1 MSDGDGRRINSR
13 KPASQGMLGS
23 WILELCCCSRYST
36 CTTYPSRRH
45 NHQSVECGFKT
56 MICIAATTRRPA
68 LYRRFCSSAIRN
80 HNNSPLL
87 LQTQQDGILTLT
99 LNRPKQRNALNQQ
112 LIKSLSDALQNVSSD
127 DDVRVVVLQSS
138 ISEGPVFCSG
148 HDLNELLESS
158 SEEHQA
164 IFQQCSAMMQ
174 LLPSIPQPTI
184 CAVHGLATAAGC
196 QLAAACDVV
205 LASTRSQFCTPGVTT
220 LGLFCHT
227 PAVELVRCIGIKRS
241 LDMLYT
247 GRVLTAPEA
256 LEYGLISRMV
266 ANPQKQA
273 QELAQ
278 TLASQSACAMQLGKQ
293 TVYQQAYSSTGSLD
307 EAYGIASQ
315 AMVENMKT
323 RDANHCIQ
331 SFLEKKQPT

>member
-1 MSDGDGRRINSR
+1 
-13 KPASQGMLGS
+13 
-23 WILELCCCSRYST
+23 
-36 CTTYPSRRH
+36 
-45 NHQSVECGFKT
+45 
-56 MICIAATTRRPA
+56 
-68 LYRRFCSSAIRN
+68 
-80 HNNSPLL
+80 
-87 LQTQQDGILTLT
+87 
-99 LNRPKQRNALNQQ
+99 LNQQ
-112 LIKSLSDALQNVSSD
+112 LIKCLTDALQNVSSD
-127 DDVRVVVLQSS
+127 DDVRVVVLQSN
-138 ISEGPVFCSG
+138 ISEGPPVFCSG

-158 SEEHQA
+158 SEQQQA

-205 LASTRSQFCTPGVTT
+205 LASPKSQFFTPGVK

-227 PAVELVRCIGIKRS
+227 PAVELVRCIGIKRAV
-241 LDMLYT
+241 DMLYT

-256 LEYGLISRMV
+256 LDYGLISRMV

-293 TVYQQAYSSTGSLD
+293 TLYQQAYCSSTGSLD
-307 EAYGIASQ
+307 EAYGIASK
-315 AMVENMKT
+315 AMVENLKT
-323 RDANHCIQ
+323 RDAKHGIQ
-331 SFLEKKQPT
+331 SFLEKKPPTWKHE